1 MGDITGMLAI
11 IFFFTSV
18 SIVLGSFIFTRH
30 RERVGMIEKGLK
42 PDEIKALY
50 AAGSRDVHPLS
61 SLKWGILFVCIGLA
75 IILGMFLHS
84 YYGAEGGV
92 FPGLI
97 VLFAGIGL
105 VIFYSLA
112 RKRSAE

>member
-11 IFFFTSV
+11 IFFFTSL
-18 SIVLGSFIFTRH
+18 SIVIGSFIFTRH
-30 RERVGMIEKGLK
+30 RERIGMIEKGMK
-42 PDEIKALY
+42 TDEIKALY
-50 AAGSRDVHPLS
+50 AAGSREVHPLS

-75 IILGMFLHS
+75 IMLGMFLHS
-84 YYGAEGGV
+84 SYGAEGGV

-105 VIFYSLA
+105 VVFYAIA
-112 RKRSAE
+112 RRRSAE